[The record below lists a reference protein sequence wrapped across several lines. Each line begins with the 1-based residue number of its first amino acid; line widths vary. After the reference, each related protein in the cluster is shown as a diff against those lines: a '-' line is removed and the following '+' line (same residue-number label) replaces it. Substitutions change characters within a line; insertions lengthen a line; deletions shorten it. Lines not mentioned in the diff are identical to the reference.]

1 MILKVRRFLA
11 ATSSPTGHLQREM
24 LMDLDSLPSFFFFK
38 KKKLLYSIIIVKKNY
53 NLIVY
58 IMY

>member
-1 MILKVRRFLA
+1 MFLKVRRFLA

-24 LMDLDSLPSFFFFK
+24 LMDLDSLPSFFFK